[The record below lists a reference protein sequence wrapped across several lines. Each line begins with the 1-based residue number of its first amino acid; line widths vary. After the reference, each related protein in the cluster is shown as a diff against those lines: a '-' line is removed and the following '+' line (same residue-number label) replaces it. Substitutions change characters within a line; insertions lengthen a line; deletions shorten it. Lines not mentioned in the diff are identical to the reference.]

1 MAKSSKKPI
10 TKVVKDIVIGYP
22 CYDGRAEVQAMQ
34 TIMQCLYST
43 DVPVCNVQY
52 LNGDSL
58 VTRARN
64 KVVHNFL
71 TKTDHPYLLFID
83 SDIIFQPGDIVTLR
97 NNNKKVCGGIYF
109 KKKLPYAPVCNSSIS
124 QHGKLH
130 KMKEIGTGFQLI
142 HREVFETIKKAEPEF
157 HYKNEGDEEAGQYYD
172 FFRVGIVDGRY
183 LSEDYYFCHLARKHG
198 YDIWLDTSIYVKH
211 VGKATYP
218 FKDYDLLNGASHL
231 LKSYS
236 TDAELDQK
244 ILDRMQDAIDHQ
256 KKERDLE

>member
-1 MAKSSKKPI
+1 MAQKFKKP
-10 TKVVKDIVIGYP
+10 TQKVVKDIVIGYP
-22 CYDGRAEVQAMQ
+22 CYDGRAEIQAMQ

-43 DVPVCNVQY
+43 DVPVANVQY

-71 TKTDHPYLLFID
+71 TKTDQPYLLFID
-83 SDIIFQPGDIVTLR
+83 SDIVFQPSDILKLR
-97 NNNKKVCGGIYF
+97 SNNKPICGGIYF

-124 QHGKLH
+124 AHGKFH
-130 KMKEIGTGFQLI
+130 KMMETGTGFLLI
-142 HREVFETIKKAEPEF
+142 HREVFETIKQNEPEH

-172 FFRVGIVDGRY
+172 FFRVGVVDGRY
-183 LSEDYYFCHLARKHG
+183 LSEDYYFCYLARKYG

-231 LKSYS
+231 LKSY
-236 TDAELDQK
+236 DVNAELDQK
-244 ILDRMQDAIDHQ
+244 VLDRMQEAIDHQ
-256 KKERDLE
+256 KKERGMK